1 MFEPKFDI
9 TNDILSNIGLIEAA
23 KEVIENSAL
32 VPIYEARFVKDA
44 ILRTVHHGTHIE
56 GNDLTLSEAKRVME
70 GETVV
75 ARDRDVQEVINYRQV
90 INFLDELTPQLKNAS
105 FAYQQTML
113 KQINGVACNRIIVDR
128 QVGDYRQT
136 QVVLKNSLTGEIV
149 FRPPKAIEVPYL
161 LEDFFAWLNSPTGKK
176 VHPVLRAGIAHYI
189 LVAVHPF
196 IEANGRTARAFTTLI
211 LFAEGYDIKR
221 FFSLEEYFD
230 KDAARY
236 YQSMMDVDKQDPDLA
251 KRDITVW
258 LEYFTQAMAI
268 ELTRVKEKVKQLSF
282 DLKIKGRME
291 GQINLNERQTKLM
304 EYIQN
309 KGSITLAEARGVAP
323 NYSPDTL
330 TRDFNF
336 FVAKGIVRKEGKT
349 KAARYVLK

>member
-1 MFEPKFDI
+1 MYEPKYNI
-9 TNDILSNIGLIEAA
+9 TNEILSNIGLIEAA
-23 KEVIENSAL
+23 KEVIENSPL

-56 GNDLTLSEAKRVME
+56 GNDLSLNEAKKVME
-70 GETVV
+70 GEPVV
-75 ARDRDVQEVINYRQV
+75 ARDRDVQEVINYREV
-90 INFLDELTPQLKNAS
+90 IDCLDGMVPKTGETNFL
-105 FAYQQTML
+105 YQQAML
-113 KQINGVACNRIIVDR
+113 KQINSIACNRIIVDY
-128 QVGDYRQT
+128 QVGDYRKT

-161 LEDFFAWLNSPTGKK
+161 LEDFFAWLNSPSGKRT
-176 VHPVLRAGIAHYI
+176 HPVLRAGITHYV
-189 LVAVHPF
+189 LVAIHPF
-196 IEANGRTARAFTTLI
+196 IEANGRTARAFTTLV
-211 LFAEGYDIKR
+211 LFAENYDIKR

-230 KDAARY
+230 KDASRY
-236 YQSMMDVDKQDPDLA
+236 YSSIMEVDKRDSDLT
-251 KRDITVW
+251 KRDLTIW

-282 DLKIKGRME
+282 DLKVKGRME

-304 EYIQN
+304 EYIQE
-309 KGSITLAEARGVAP
+309 KGSISLTEARKITP

-336 FVAKGIVRKEGKT
+336 FVDKGLVHKEGKT